1 MDLGYRAMLTAP
13 TVALLLTVRQL
24 FGRRV
29 AGLLAGLPTVTG
41 PALLQARGAELTE
54 IHLRLRESE
63 RRQILSQERQRLMQD
78 MHDGVGF
85 SLISALRVVEHGHL
99 DEAAVTRVLRSCI
112 DDLKLAIDSM
122 EPVDADLLLLLATL
136 RFRLGPGLEASGI
149 RLKWEVQK
157 VPALEWLEPPSAL
170 HILRILQE
178 AFTNI
183 SRHAHATEI
192 RVATYEQNDHV
203 VVSVCDNGCGFL
215 LPQQAESKGRG
226 LPNQRHR
233 AQAIGAELDWVSN
246 SAGTCLALR
255 LPVRRLASCL
265 NKVE

>member
-1 MDLGYRAMLTAP
+1 MDLGYRAMLTTP

-29 AGLLAGLPTVTG
+29 AGLLAGLPTLTG
-41 PALLQARGAELTE
+41 PALLQTREAELTE

-63 RRQILSQERQRLMQD
+63 HRQTLSQERQRLMQD
-78 MHDGVGF
+78 MHDGIGS
-85 SLISALRVVEHGHL
+85 SLISALQVVERGHL
-99 DEAAVTRVLRSCI
+99 DGAAVALVLKSCI

-136 RFRLGPGLEASGI
+136 RFRLGPRLEANGI

-157 VPALEWLEPPSAL
+157 VPALEWLEPQSAL

-183 SRHAHATEI
+183 SKHAHATEI
-192 RVATYEQNDHV
+192 RVATYVQDDHV

-215 LPQQAESKGRG
+215 FQQHAESKGMG
-226 LPNQRHR
+226 LLNQRHR
-233 AQAIGAELDWVSN
+233 AQAIGAELGWVSN

-255 LPVRRLASCL
+255 LPVRRLVSRL
-265 NKVE
+265 DKVG